1 MKQVRGFAAM
11 SRDKRTAIARR
22 GGLAVADDKRTFARD
37 RQLAIEAGRKG
48 GVRNAELRAEKI
60 KLKEGQ
66 RHADD

>member
-1 MKQVRGFAAM
+1 MKQIRGFAAM

-22 GGLAVADDKRTFARD
+22 GGLAVADDKRSFAKD
-37 RQLAIEAGRKG
+37 RQLARDAGRKG
-48 GVRNAELRAEKI
+48 GERAAALRAERI